1 VTSTDQRKEFPMN
14 ASSRPA
20 KLLVAGVAL
29 SAALTL
35 SACGSDDSDAASS
48 SASSSSSSSQEFA
61 RPEPVASLPAI
72 PAGGSTSVA
81 LDQGFVDALGT
92 LGLTPGTV
100 GDATL
105 ADGSVS
111 FPITGGTVTV
121 FDKSTGYKPYVQ
133 GTIFHQGSGLS
144 LTAGGTT
151 VELTN
156 FVVDPGTPSR
166 LFGDVTVNGQ
176 LAAPSAPLFDLDGS
190 TLNPPTIEGGE
201 ATLQGTEVLLSAE
214 AAELLNSTFMT
225 DALAGDFLIGV
236 ATITVPTS

>member
-1 VTSTDQRKEFPMN
+1 MTQFRNPT
-14 ASSRPA
+14 

-29 SAALTL
+29 SAALGL
-35 SACGSDDSDAASS
+35 SACSSDDSASAEES
-48 SASSSSSSSQEFA
+48 TSSSSSSSAQFA

-72 PAGGSTSVA
+72 PAGGTTAVA
-81 LDQGFVDALGT
+81 LDAGFVEALT
-92 LGLTPGTV
+92 SLGLTPGTV
-100 GDATL
+100 GDAELT
-105 ADGSVS
+105 AEGSAV

-121 FDKSTGYKPYVQ
+121 FDKETGYKPYVQ
-133 GTIFHQGSGLS
+133 GTLFHQGSGLS

-156 FVVDPGTPSR
+156 FTVDPGTPSR
-166 LFGDVTVNGQ
+166 LFGDVSVNGE
-176 LAAPSAPLFDLDGS
+176 LAVPSAPLFDLDGS

-225 DALAGDFLIGV
+225 DALAGDFLIGI
-236 ATITVPTS
+236 ATITVPTA

>member
-1 VTSTDQRKEFPMN
+1 MKQFRSPT
-14 ASSRPA
+14 

-29 SAALTL
+29 TAALGL
-35 SACGSDDSDAASS
+35 SACSSDDAAADEST
-48 SASSSSSSSQEFA
+48 SSSSSSSAQFA

-72 PAGGSTSVA
+72 PAGGSTAVA
-81 LDQGFVDALGT
+81 LDAGFVEALTT

-100 GDATL
+100 GGASL
-105 ADGSVS
+105 ADGSIS

-121 FDKSTGYKPYVQ
+121 FDKESGYKPYVQ
-133 GTIFHQGSGLS
+133 GTVFHQGSGLS
-144 LTAGGTT
+144 LSAGGTT

-156 FVVDPGTPSR
+156 FTIDPGTPSR
-166 LFGDVTVNGQ
+166 LFGDVSVNGE
-176 LAAPSAPLFDLDGS
+176 LAVPSAPLFDLDGS

-214 AAELLNSTFMT
+214 AAELLNTTFKT
-225 DALAGDFLIGV
+225 DALAGDFLIGI

>member
-1 VTSTDQRKEFPMN
+1 MN

-35 SACGSDDSDAASS
+35 SACGSDDSDAGSS
-48 SASSSSSSSQEFA
+48 SASSTSSSSAEYA
-61 RPEPVASLPAI
+61 RPEPLASLPAI
-72 PAGGSTSVA
+72 PAGGSTAVA

-156 FVVDPGTPSR
+156 FVIDPGTPSR

>member
-1 VTSTDQRKEFPMN
+1 MN
-14 ASSRPA
+14 TSSRPA
-20 KLLVAGVAL
+20 KLLVAGIAL
-29 SAALTL
+29 SAALGL
-35 SACGSDDSDAASS
+35 SACGSDDSEAAGSS
-48 SASSSSSSSQEFA
+48 SASSSSSSSPEFA

-72 PAGGSTSVA
+72 PAGGTTAVA

-92 LGLTPGTV
+92 LGLTPGV
-100 GDATL
+100 IGGATL
-105 ADGSVS
+105 ADGSVT

-121 FDKSTGYKPYVQ
+121 FDKESGYKPYVQ

-156 FVVDPGTPSR
+156 FTVDPGTPSR
-166 LFGDVTVNGQ
+166 LFGDVSVNGQ

-201 ATLQGTEVLLSAE
+201 ATLQGTEVLLSAA

-225 DALAGDFLIGV
+225 DALAGDFLIGI
-236 ATITVPTS
+236 ATITVATS

>member
-1 VTSTDQRKEFPMN
+1 MN
-14 ASSRPA
+14 TSSRPA

-29 SAALTL
+29 SAALGL
-35 SACGSDDSDAASS
+35 SACSSDDSESASS
-48 SASSSSSSSQEFA
+48 TSASSSSSSSSPEFG

-72 PAGGSTSVA
+72 PAGGTTAVA

-92 LGLTPGTV
+92 LGLTPGVV

-105 ADGSVS
+105 ADGSVT

-121 FDKSTGYKPYVQ
+121 FDKASGYKPYVQ
-133 GTIFHQGSGLS
+133 GTIFHEGSGLS
-144 LTAGGTT
+144 LAAGGTT

-156 FVVDPGTPSR
+156 FTVDPGTPSR
-166 LFGDVTVNGQ
+166 LFGDVFANGQ
-176 LAAPSAPLFDLDGS
+176 LAAASAPLFDLDGS

-201 ATLQGTEVLLSAE
+201 AVLQGTEVLLSAE

-225 DALAGDFLIGV
+225 DALAGDFLIGI